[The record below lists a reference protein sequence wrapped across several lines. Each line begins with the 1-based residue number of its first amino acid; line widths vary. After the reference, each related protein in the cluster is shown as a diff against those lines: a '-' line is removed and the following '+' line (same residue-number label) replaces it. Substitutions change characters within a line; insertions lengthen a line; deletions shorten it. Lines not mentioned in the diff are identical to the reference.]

1 MKSLFPVGVTVS
13 LGVILSTNVSIVD
26 AANVRSPKQVARS
39 PVSIEREFTELKSNI
54 KYVAQNLSLA
64 GTKSRVKPVL
74 PLQVPPSAPVVEMQ
88 RLFASNTPYLI
99 FVSTEAKKWQGL
111 QRFHLYSLAEKAI
124 AQFAPQGVSF
134 DYQRDVE
141 SWLGK
146 QVVFGFLPKRQGS
159 LATLESSYIVVI
171 PVRDQSRAEMFLGFL
186 ETDQTRV
193 KTRDYKGIKIYEVTT
208 PNLSTPSKP
217 QPVPKALPE
226 QTLTN
231 ILGGQSRTIA
241 VASLPGYMVTG
252 LSGSAIEQVIDNYQ
266 GNGNHLGNNQD
277 FQEFWTRSQS
287 EEVLISLYQ
296 NPRETMVLYQ
306 DILKDPNLGMGQVE
320 LPQFIQDLLNPDKYK
335 GYRYSQ
341 GLFKLQP
348 EGVRIQ
354 FAIHNH
360 PDAANKQL
368 KDAKPV
374 PVVGR
379 MPGATYTSFSSS
391 NLSLQWQGIVNL
403 FGGIKEFQDGLN
415 SFREFFRT
423 STGLDF
429 DKDILGWIDGEYG
442 LFLYPTKGG
451 FLNTILPNFN
461 AGLGFVVETQQPE
474 VAKNTLNKL
483 ETLLKSVSGGALKV
497 ANRSIQGQAVTSW
510 ELEANQSLFAYS
522 WLNPNTI
529 MMSSGAGAIAELVP
543 NPRSPLNTAYN
554 FTTATN
560 SLPKPNKG
568 YFYMNMGSLL
578 SWIYGFVP
586 AEFHANPDFRTF
598 KEAIG
603 SVYSLSTTAS
613 QIPNGEQ
620 FDSLIVLAP
629 NRSRSGN

>member
-1 MKSLFPVGVTVS
+1 MKSLFPIGVTVS
-13 LGVILSTNVSIVD
+13 LGVILSTNMSVVD
-26 AANVRSPKQVARS
+26 AANVRSPRQAARS
-39 PVSIEREFTELKSNI
+39 TVSIEREFTELKGNI

-74 PLQVPPSAPVVEMQ
+74 PLQVPPSTPVVEMQ

-99 FVSTEAKKWQGL
+99 FVSTEAKKWRGL
-111 QRFHLYSLAEKAI
+111 QQFHLYSLAEKAI

-159 LATLESSYIVVI
+159 LATLESSYIGVI

-208 PNLSTPSKP
+208 PNLSTPPKP
-217 QPVPKALPE
+217 KPVPKALPE
-226 QTLTN
+226 QTLTT

-277 FQEFWTRSQS
+277 FQEFWRRSQS

-461 AGLGFVVETQQPE
+461 AGFGFVVETQQPE

-497 ANRSIQGQAVTSW
+497 ANRSIQGQPVTSW

-529 MMSSGAGAIAELVP
+529 MMGSGAGAIAELVP

-586 AEFHANPDFRTF
+586 AEFHANQDFRTF

>member
-26 AANVRSPKQVARS
+26 AANVRSPRQVDRS

-99 FVSTEAKKWQGL
+99 FVSTEAKKWRGL
-111 QRFHLYSLAEKAI
+111 QQFHLYSLAEKAI
-124 AQFAPQGVSF
+124 AQFVPQGVSF

-159 LATLESSYIVVI
+159 LATLESSYIGVI

-231 ILGGQSRTIA
+231 ILGSQSRTIA

-320 LPQFIQDLLNPDKYK
+320 LPQFIQDQLNPDKYK

-474 VAKNTLNKL
+474 VAKNTLNQL

-497 ANRSIQGQAVTSW
+497 ANRSIQGQPVTSW

-529 MMSSGAGAIAELVP
+529 IMSSGAGAIAELVP

-578 SWIYGFVP
+578 SWVYGFVP

-620 FDSLIVLAP
+620 YDSLIVLAP

>member
-26 AANVRSPKQVARS
+26 AANVRSLKQVARS

-99 FVSTEAKKWQGL
+99 FVSTEAKKWRGL
-111 QRFHLYSLAEKAI
+111 QQFHLYSLAEKAI

-146 QVVFGFLPKRQGS
+146 QVVFGFLPKRGGS
-159 LATLESSYIVVI
+159 LATLESSYIGVI

-320 LPQFIQDLLNPDKYK
+320 LPQFIQDQLNPDKYK

-474 VAKNTLNKL
+474 VAKNTLSQL

-497 ANRSIQGQAVTSW
+497 ANRSVQGQPVTSW

-543 NPRSPLNTAYN
+543 NPRSPLNTTYN

-620 FDSLIVLAP
+620 YDSLIVLAP

>member
-26 AANVRSPKQVARS
+26 AANVRSPRQVDRS

-99 FVSTEAKKWQGL
+99 FVSTEAKKWRGL
-111 QRFHLYSLAEKAI
+111 QQFHLYSLAEKAI
-124 AQFAPQGVSF
+124 AQFVPQGVSF

-159 LATLESSYIVVI
+159 LATLESSYIGVI

-320 LPQFIQDLLNPDKYK
+320 LPQFIQDQLNPDKYK

-474 VAKNTLNKL
+474 VAKNTLNQL

-497 ANRSIQGQAVTSW
+497 ANRSIQGQPVTSW

-529 MMSSGAGAIAELVP
+529 IMSSGAGAIAELVP

-578 SWIYGFVP
+578 SWVYGFVP

-620 FDSLIVLAP
+620 YDSLIVLAP

>member
-1 MKSLFPVGVTVS
+1 MKSLFPVGVTLS
-13 LGVILSTNVSIVD
+13 FGVILSTSVNVVD
-26 AANVRSPKQVARS
+26 AANVRSPREVTRS
-39 PVSIEREFTELKSNI
+39 PVSIEREFTYLKGNI
-54 KYVAQNLSLA
+54 KYVTQGLSLA
-64 GTKSRVKPVL
+64 GTKSQPKPVA
-74 PLQVPPSAPVVEMQ
+74 PLEVPPSPSVVEIQ
-88 RLFASNTPYLI
+88 RLFTTDTPYLI

-111 QRFHLYSLAEKAI
+111 QQFHLYSLAEKAI

-146 QVVFGFLPKRQGS
+146 QVVFGFLPKRQGR
-159 LATLESSYIVVI
+159 LATLESSYIAVI
-171 PVRDQSRAEMFLGFL
+171 PVREQSRAEMFLGFL

-208 PNLSTPSKP
+208 PDLSTPPKP
-217 QPVPKALPE
+217 QPAPKALPE
-226 QTLTN
+226 QTLSN

-241 VASLPGYMVTG
+241 VASLPGYLVTG
-252 LSGSAIEQVIDNYQ
+252 LSGSAVEQVIDNYQ
-266 GNGNHLGNNQD
+266 GNDNHIGNNQD
-277 FQEFWTRSQS
+277 FQEFWPRSQS
-287 EEVLISLYQ
+287 EGVLISLYQ

-306 DILKDPNLGMGQVE
+306 DILKDPQLGMGQVE
-320 LPQFIQDLLNPDKYK
+320 LPQFIQDQLNPDKYK

-348 EGVRIQ
+348 EGVRIE
-354 FAIHNH
+354 FTIHNH
-360 PDAANKQL
+360 PDAANKQP

-403 FGGIKEFQDGLN
+403 FGGIKEFQDGLKG
-415 SFREFFRT
+415 FREFVRDN
-423 STGLDF
+423 TGLDL
-429 DKDILGWIDGEYG
+429 DKDIIGWIDGNYG
-442 LFLYPTKGG
+442 VFLYPTKGG
-451 FLNTILPNFN
+451 FLNTFMPNFN

-474 VAKNTLNKL
+474 VAKSTLSKL
-483 ETLLKSVSGGALKV
+483 ETLLKSVSGDGIKV
-497 ANRSIQGQAVTSW
+497 ANRSVQGQPVTSW
-510 ELEANQSLFAYS
+510 ELEGNQSLFAYS

-529 MMSSGAGAIAELVP
+529 VISSGAGAIAELVP

-578 SWIYGFVP
+578 SWVYGFVP

-598 KEAIG
+598 KEAMG

-620 FDSLIVLAP
+620 YDSLIVLAP